1 MFISIRKA
9 TIDLGQ
15 QKERAM
21 NKRRQKNEGRRQKLS
36 YSEGTEPCL
45 FLTKEVLNQGVEKE
59 EEDLN
64 PLPSALCPLPLRAQ
78 PDYHLEQEIL
88 ELKQSCFELNQELEV
103 VKKLLQQRQ
112 ISPKQVFLFIKV
124 LIFILVGINAQGGN
138 FQFNGDHLLPIV
150 DTLSNEEIDNNL

>member
-1 MFISIRKA
+1 MSISIRKA

-15 QKERAM
+15 QKELAM
-21 NKRRQKNEGRRQKLS
+21 NNE
-36 YSEGTEPCL
+36 
-45 FLTKEVLNQGVEKE
+45 NQ
-59 EEDLN
+59 
-64 PLPSALCPLPLRAQ
+64 S
-78 PDYHLEQEIL
+78 YHLEQEIL

-138 FQFNGDHLLPIV
+138 FQFNGDHLLPMV

>member
-1 MFISIRKA
+1 MSISIRKA

-21 NKRRQKNEGRRQKLS
+21 NKRRQKNEGRGQKFPC
-36 YSEGTEPCL
+36 SE
-45 FLTKEVLNQGVEKE
+45 EVLNQSDEKKE
-59 EEDLN
+59 VDLN

-78 PDYHLEQEIL
+78 PDYYLEQEIL

-103 VKKLLQQRQ
+103 IKKLLQQRQ